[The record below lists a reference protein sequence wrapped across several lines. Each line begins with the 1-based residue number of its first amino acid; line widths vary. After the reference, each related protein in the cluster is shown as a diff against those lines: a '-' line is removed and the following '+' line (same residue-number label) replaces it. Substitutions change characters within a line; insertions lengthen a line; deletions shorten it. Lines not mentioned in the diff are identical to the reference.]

1 MTSYFVEYYHTRT
14 FHPCRGGLEAHLN
27 TNPSSLVLFPLM
39 RLTPL
44 RADALLFLN
53 AMIWGF
59 GFIAQ
64 RQAMLDDLTPLA
76 FNGVRFLL
84 GALSVIPFLILI
96 LIFKKK
102 RSLRNQTVPEPR
114 NWGIL
119 LKGGFFLGL
128 IAAFASCM
136 QQIGLVKTEAGP
148 AGFITG
154 LYVIFTPMI
163 GALFG
168 VRTNRAT
175 WIGAALAVAG
185 MWYLGVTP
193 DQQGALQLQL
203 SDFLILL
210 CALGWG
216 IQVLIVGWLVNRA
229 DPIELT
235 LIQFVVVALVSLLA
249 SIIFE
254 GPIDYASVSNMFST
268 APISILYSGVLAIG
282 LAFTL
287 QTIAQKKSPPSHV
300 AIILAMEAPFA
311 ALGGWLILSE
321 DYDGRKI
328 LGCSLVMIGILASQ
342 IPRILK
348 HGAPADSDVSTQ

>member
-1 MTSYFVEYYHTRT
+1 
-14 FHPCRGGLEAHLN
+14 
-27 TNPSSLVLFPLM
+27 M

-64 RQAMLDDLTPLA
+64 RQAMLDDLEPLA
-76 FNGVRFLL
+76 FNGVRFFL
-84 GALSVIPFLILI
+84 GALSVIPFLFFILI
-96 LIFKKK
+96 YKKK
-102 RSLRNQTVPEPR
+102 RSVISHPELPR
-114 NWGIL
+114 NWGVL

-163 GALFG
+163 GAIFG

-193 DQQGALQLQL
+193 DQQGTMKLQW

-216 IQVLIVGWLVNRA
+216 VQVLVVGWLVTRA

-235 LIQFVVVALVSLLA
+235 LVQFIVVAIVSLIA
-249 SIIFE
+249 SILFE
-254 GPIDYASVSNMFST
+254 GPIDFGSVANMFTT
-268 APISILYSGVLAIG
+268 APVSILYSGVLAIG

-287 QTIAQKKSPPSHV
+287 QTVAQKKSPPSHV

-328 LGCSLVMIGILASQ
+328 LGCSLVMFGILASQ
-342 IPRILK
+342 IPRVLK
-348 HGAPADSDVSTQ
+348 HGSDHAPEESSA

>member
-1 MTSYFVEYYHTRT
+1 
-14 FHPCRGGLEAHLN
+14 
-27 TNPSSLVLFPLM
+27 M

-59 GFIAQ
+59 GLIAQ

-84 GALSVIPFLILI
+84 GTVSILPFLILI
-96 LIFKKK
+96 QVLKK
-102 RSLRNQTVPEPR
+102 RRFARTQQVEKPR
-114 NWGIL
+114 DWGIL
-119 LKGGFFLGL
+119 LKGGVLLGL

-154 LYVIFTPMI
+154 LYVIFTPLV

-175 WIGAALAVAG
+175 WIGAALAVVG
-185 MWYLGVTP
+185 MRYLVVQPNAEG
-193 DQQGALQLQL
+193 GMQLQW

-216 IQVLIVGWLVNRA
+216 IQVLVVGWLVTRA

-235 LIQFVVVALVSLLA
+235 LMQFVVVAVVSLIA
-249 SIIFE
+249 SVIFE
-254 GPIDYASVSNMFST
+254 GPIDISSVTEMFRI
-268 APISILYSGVLAIG
+268 APVSILYSGVLAIG

-311 ALGGWLILSE
+311 ALGGWMILSE
-321 DYDGRKI
+321 EYDGRKI

-342 IPRILK
+342 VPRIIK
-348 HGAPADSDVSTQ
+348 HRSASDSKTTAA

>member
-1 MTSYFVEYYHTRT
+1 
-14 FHPCRGGLEAHLN
+14 
-27 TNPSSLVLFPLM
+27 M

-84 GALSVIPFLILI
+84 GTVSILPFLILI
-96 LIFKKK
+96 QVLKK
-102 RSLRNQTVPEPR
+102 RRFARTQQVEKPR
-114 NWGIL
+114 DWGIL
-119 LKGGFFLGL
+119 LKGGVLLGL

-154 LYVIFTPMI
+154 LYVIFTPLV

-175 WIGAALAVAG
+175 WIGAALAVVG
-185 MWYLGVTP
+185 MWYLGVQP
-193 DQQGALQLQL
+193 NAEGGMQLQW

-216 IQVLIVGWLVNRA
+216 IQVLVVGWLVTRA

-235 LIQFVVVALVSLLA
+235 LMQFVVVAVVSLIA
-249 SIIFE
+249 SVIFE
-254 GPIDYASVSNMFST
+254 GPIDISSVTEMFRI
-268 APISILYSGVLAIG
+268 APVSILYSGVLAIG

-311 ALGGWLILSE
+311 ALGGWMILSE
-321 DYDGRKI
+321 EYDGRKI

-342 IPRILK
+342 VPRIIK
-348 HGAPADSDVSTQ
+348 HRSASDSKTTAA

>member
-1 MTSYFVEYYHTRT
+1 
-14 FHPCRGGLEAHLN
+14 
-27 TNPSSLVLFPLM
+27 M

-84 GALSVIPFLILI
+84 GTLSVVPFLALLLI
-96 LIFKKK
+96 IKKK
-102 RSLRNQTVPEPR
+102 RAARTGISAEPR
-114 NWGIL
+114 NWGVL

-175 WIGAALAVAG
+175 WVGAALAVAG

-193 DQQGALQLQL
+193 DAQGTMQLQW

-216 IQVLIVGWLVNRA
+216 IQVLVVGWLVTRA

-235 LIQFVVVALVSLLA
+235 LIQFIVVAAVSLIA
-249 SIIFE
+249 SMIFE
-254 GPIDYASVSNMFST
+254 GPIDFASVSNMFST

-321 DYDGRKI
+321 AYDGRKI
-328 LGCSLVMIGILASQ
+328 LGCSLVMLGILASQ
-342 IPRILK
+342 VPRILK
-348 HGAPADSDVSTQ
+348 HGTSTDPAPTT